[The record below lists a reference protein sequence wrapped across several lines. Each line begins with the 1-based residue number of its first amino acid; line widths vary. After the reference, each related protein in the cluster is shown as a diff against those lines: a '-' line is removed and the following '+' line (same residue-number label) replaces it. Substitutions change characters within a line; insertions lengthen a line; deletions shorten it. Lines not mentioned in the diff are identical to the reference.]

1 MLSSWLDERVVLSL
15 AFLSELERLRDLLW
29 DSLEDSPADKRGTLA
44 REYRSTLEKIQE
56 LKKKKQNEAGD
67 PIDELANRRA
77 TRSANASKGQGGSS
91 RAGS

>member
-1 MLSSWLDERVVLSL
+1 MVLSL

-56 LKKKKQNEAGD
+56 LKKKQTEAGD

>member
-1 MLSSWLDERVVLSL
+1 MVLGL

-44 REYRSTLEKIQE
+44 REYSSTLEKIQE
-56 LKKKKQNEAGD
+56 LKKKQTEAGD

-77 TRSANASKGQGGSS
+77 S
-91 RAGS
+91 R